1 MKKEGCKF
9 KIVKADETD
18 LDVRAQMGNIFADG
32 FTQWLGYFSKD
43 KNVIAKAFSHMFV
56 LEQFYV
62 AVTDDEVA
70 GVAAC
75 TDGESQSVKLNAK
88 ELRKHLG
95 LFKGSMAGIFLKKEF
110 EAPYVDFPPN
120 TGSIEFVGTASKF
133 RGQGAASQLI
143 RYIIENT
150 PYEDYVIDE
159 VADTNIQAMKL
170 YEKMGFEEYRRK
182 PMSEKAA
189 GKSGI
194 NNIVSLKYVK
204 K

>member
-1 MKKEGCKF
+1 MYLTMKIYLFIKGALYCYEKEGCKF

-110 EAPYVDFPPN
+110 EAPYVDFPR
-120 TGSIEFVGTASKF
+120 T
-133 RGQGAASQLI
+133 RGRLNSSAQLQNSADRVLHRSLSDISSRI
-143 RYIIENT
+143 RL
-150 PYEDYVIDE
+150 
-159 VADTNIQAMKL
+159 MKTMSL
-170 YEKMGFEEYRRK
+170 MRLRIRTYRQ
-182 PMSEKAA
+182 
-189 GKSGI
+189 
-194 NNIVSLKYVK
+194 
-204 K
+204 

>member
-75 TDGESQSVKLNAK
+75 TDGGSQSVKLNAK

>member
-43 KNVIAKAFSHMFV
+43 ENVIAKAFSHMFV

-95 LFKGSMAGIFLKKEF
+95 LFRSMAGIFLKK
-110 EAPYVDFPPN
+110 N
-120 TGSIEFVGTASKF
+120 LK
-133 RGQGAASQLI
+133 
-143 RYIIENT
+143 
-150 PYEDYVIDE
+150 
-159 VADTNIQAMKL
+159 
-170 YEKMGFEEYRRK
+170 RR
-182 PMSEKAA
+182 M
-189 GKSGI
+189 
-194 NNIVSLKYVK
+194 
-204 K
+204 